1 MTGDLFQVKK
11 QNTKISPTQIIKP
24 CCLGKAKAATRENN
38 LGWIYHIKGEKGE
51 IPKLYDYVYDRF
63 YDSVNPKMIKECTS
77 SVKESIHLS
86 NFDKLEGSLAVS
98 SGFDGSVLSTDG
110 LLQCAGVAIVDR
122 KQSIQ
127 SLIHCY
133 VCEEP
138 SDMKKMLEYI
148 LKHSN
153 PKDLEVSIIPG
164 CRATTCTTIDG
175 VNDLIKQIYP
185 QVNINYMNFPKNI
198 KRTKDLA
205 VILKNGEL
213 DFCHT
218 NMIQNKRI
226 NPLDR
231 VIYFV

>member
-1 MTGDLFQVKK
+1 
-11 QNTKISPTQIIKP
+11 
-24 CCLGKAKAATRENN
+24 
-38 LGWIYHIKGEKGE
+38 
-51 IPKLYDYVYDRF
+51 
-63 YDSVNPKMIKECTS
+63 
-77 SVKESIHLS
+77 
-86 NFDKLEGSLAVS
+86 
-98 SGFDGSVLSTDG
+98 
-110 LLQCAGVAIVDR
+110 
-122 KQSIQ
+122 
-127 SLIHCY
+127 
-133 VCEEP
+133 
-138 SDMKKMLEYI
+138 MLEYI

-164 CRATTCTTIDG
+164 YRATTCTTIDG

-231 VIYFV
+231 VIYFE